1 MIQGMLRQIPLFS
14 DLSEKD
20 IGMVASLVTTR
31 QVPKQSIVVQESGPG
46 DAMYIITS
54 GSVKI
59 SYYAIDGQEV
69 ILALLDAGAFFGEMA
84 LLNDEPRS
92 ATVITM
98 EDSEL
103 AQIRRQDFNRLLES
117 SPELTRKILAEVV
130 GRLRRTS
137 LVLKRISTMDVP
149 HRLYSHLCDYCKS
162 YGTKNA
168 QGDYKIKLPTHQL
181 LADQLSTSRETIS
194 RAIGMLKKEGILTQ
208 SGSRGNAC
216 INMEELET
224 LLFALRN

>member
-1 MIQGMLRQIPLFS
+1 MIQGVLRQIPLFS

-20 IGMVASLVTTR
+20 LDMVASLVTTR
-31 QVPKQSIVVQESGPG
+31 QVPKQSIVVQENGPG

-59 SYYAIDGQEV
+59 SYYTIDGQEV

-84 LLNDEPRS
+84 LLDDEPRS

-117 SPELTRKILAEVV
+117 SPELTRKLLAEVV
-130 GRLRRTS
+130 WRLRRTS
-137 LVLKRISTMDVP
+137 LVLKRISTLDVP
-149 HRLYSHLCDYCKS
+149 HRLYSHLRDYCKS

-168 QGDYKIKLPTHQL
+168 QGDYQIKLPTHQL

-194 RAIGMLKKEGILTQ
+194 RAIGMLRKEGILTQ

-216 INMEELET
+216 VNMEELET